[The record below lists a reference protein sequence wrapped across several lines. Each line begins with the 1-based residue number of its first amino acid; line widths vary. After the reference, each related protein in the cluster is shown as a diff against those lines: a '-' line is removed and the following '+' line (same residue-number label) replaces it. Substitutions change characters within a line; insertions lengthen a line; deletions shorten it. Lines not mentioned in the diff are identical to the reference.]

1 MSQAHAP
8 AAEAVGAVVNTD
20 HYRSIWMYLKEL
32 EFRQGFV
39 DITVN
44 GATVRTRYAEAG
56 ADARSKE
63 AGADARSK
71 EAGSPDKPNVILLH
85 GTGGHWETFAPNLA
99 ALSEHFHCVAIDMV
113 GNGFSDKPDYD
124 YEIAV
129 YVEHVLGL
137 MDHFGMTSA
146 NFVAMSLGAFV
157 ASAMSVGHPDRVDKV
172 ILMSP
177 AGREASA
184 ANMARIRA
192 ERTKAVNEPTWESLH
207 AVFAHLIADE
217 TNRLPDLIGLRQ
229 AVYRR
234 DDTRNTIDRL
244 LILQDEKVRH
254 RNLIPDDEW
263 RSITAPVMIVASG
276 RDHGVYQDTARAI
289 AELIPNSEVF
299 DMASVRHWPHFED
312 PEAFNAA
319 AVEFLLR

>member
-1 MSQAHAP
+1 MSEAQGSAT
-8 AAEAVGAVVNTD
+8 AAIGAVVDTD
-20 HYRSIWMYLKEL
+20 DYRSIWMYLKEL

-39 DITVN
+39 EIPVN
-44 GATVRTRYAEAG
+44 GTTVRTRYVEVGAASDVAAG
-56 ADARSKE
+56 AAPAS
-63 AGADARSK
+63 
-71 EAGSPDKPNVILLH
+71 DKPHAILLH

-129 YVEHVLGL
+129 YVEHVLGV
-137 MDHFGMTSA
+137 MDHFGMPSA
-146 NFVAMSLGAFV
+146 SFVAMSLGAFV
-157 ASAMSVGHPDRVDKV
+157 ASAISVGHPDRVDKV

-192 ERTKAVNEPTWESLH
+192 ERTKAVNDPTWASLH

-217 TNRLPDLIGLRQ
+217 ANRLPDLIGLRQ

-234 DDTRNTIDRL
+234 EDTRNTIDRL

-254 RNLIPDDEW
+254 RNLIPDDKW
-263 RSITAPVMIVASG
+263 RGMTAPVMIVASG
-276 RDHGVYQDTARAI
+276 QDHGVYQDTARTVAD
-289 AELIPNSEVF
+289 LIPNSEVF
-299 DMASVRHWPHFED
+299 EMPSVRHWPHFED

-319 AVEFLLR
+319 AVEFLTR